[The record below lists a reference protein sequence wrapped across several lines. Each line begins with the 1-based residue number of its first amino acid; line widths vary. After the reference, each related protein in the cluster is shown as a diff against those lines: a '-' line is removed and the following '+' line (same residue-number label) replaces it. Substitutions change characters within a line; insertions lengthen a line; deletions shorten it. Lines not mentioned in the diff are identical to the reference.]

1 MRKFLFM
8 LLLSY
13 ASLFAFEELTV
24 QNFDDKIKGK
34 NVIVDIY
41 ATWCP
46 PCKIVAQNLEEFDE
60 EKLLKFFSIWIWGFF
75 VFVYLLVKIINIR
88 KFLTL
93 FIKEQKNFFKFCL
106 KFGWILVLLENN
118 LLNLRYFT

>member
-46 PCKIVAQNLEEFDE
+46 PCKIVAQNLEEFDVIKPDNVE
-60 EKLLKFFSIWIWGFF
+60 VYKVNFEEQADIAHKYGVKSLPTLLFFKDGKLVDGHVGIVSSEKLLEASKS
-75 VFVYLLVKIINIR
+75 
-88 KFLTL
+88 
-93 FIKEQKNFFKFCL
+93 NF
-106 KFGWILVLLENN
+106 N
-118 LLNLRYFT
+118 